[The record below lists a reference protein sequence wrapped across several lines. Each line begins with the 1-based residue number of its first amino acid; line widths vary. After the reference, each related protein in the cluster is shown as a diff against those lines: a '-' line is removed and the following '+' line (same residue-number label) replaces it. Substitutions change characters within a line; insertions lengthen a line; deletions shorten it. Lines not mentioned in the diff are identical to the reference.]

1 MIMIRFYD
9 VCIIGGGAS
18 GLAAAV
24 YIKQKNADIS
34 VAILERLTRVGKKLI
49 TTGNGRCNITN
60 ADESLSHFHGEN
72 PEFAKYAVEKY
83 NNAFIESFYTS
94 IGVPF
99 YYDETGRAY
108 PASLQASSVV
118 DALRFSCDA
127 LGVHTYTDCKV
138 SAVNNKGCGYSVKT
152 EKGDFEANNVVFAAG
167 LFSGGARLGCDGG
180 ILSLLSSKG
189 LKTVKT
195 TPAIV
200 QIKTETGIVR
210 SLKGIKVNAAAKLMI
225 DGDVIRREIGEVL
238 FCDYGLSGPPI
249 LQIAREVDRRAGEKY
264 VCLDFMPDKSFDEV
278 VSLLNML
285 KNAIYYR
292 NLDEYLSGTLNKR
305 LSQAIIKSAG
315 LKLASPV
322 SDLTD
327 NDINKLASQI
337 KNMKFKAI
345 STTGFES
352 SQVTAGG
359 LDTKG
364 FDDKTMMSKSHKGV
378 YAVGELLDIDGDCGG
393 YNLHF
398 AFSSAFCAADSILK
412 GYNND

>member
-1 MIMIRFYD
+1 MIMSRFYD

-24 YIKQKNADIS
+24 YIKQRNADIS
-34 VAILERLTRVGKKLI
+34 VAVLERLPRVGKKLI

-72 PEFAKYAVEKY
+72 PGFAKYAIEKY
-83 NNAFIESFYTS
+83 NNSVIEAFFAS

-127 LGVHTYTDCKV
+127 FGVHTYTECKV
-138 SAVNNKGCGYSVKT
+138 SGVRKKDGVYSIKT
-152 EKGDFEANNVVFAAG
+152 EKGEFETRNVIFAAG
-167 LFSGGARLGCDGG
+167 LLSGGARLGCDGG

-189 LKTVKT
+189 ERTIKT

-200 QIKTETGIVR
+200 QLKTETGVVR
-210 SLKGIKVNAAAKLMI
+210 SLKGIKVNANAKLI
-225 DGDVIRREIGEVL
+225 INGELIRQESGEVL
-238 FCDYGLSGPPI
+238 FCDYGLSGPAI
-249 LQIAREVDRRAGEKY
+249 LQIAREVDRRQGEKY
-264 VCLDFMPDKSFDEV
+264 VCLDLMPGKSFDEV
-278 VSLLNML
+278 VSLLNSL
-285 KNAIYYR
+285 KSALPYR
-292 NLDEYLSGTLNKR
+292 SLDEFLSGALNKR
-305 LSQAIIKSAG
+305 LSQSVIKSSG
-315 LKLASPV
+315 LKLTGSV
-322 SDLTD
+322 SDLTG
-327 NDINKLASQI
+327 NDIKNLASKV
-337 KNMKFKAI
+337 KNMALKVI
-345 STTGFES
+345 STTGFEN

-359 LDTKG
+359 LDTTG
-364 FDDKTMMSKSHKGV
+364 FCDKTMMSKSQKGV

-398 AFSSAFCAADSILK
+398 AFSSAFCAADSIVK
-412 GYNND
+412 GYKND